1 MTAWNSPQERDA
13 YFMRKALQEAVRGQ
27 GRTAPNP
34 LVGCVLVK
42 DDRIIG
48 RGHHACAG
56 TPHAEAHALANATER
71 VQGAEVF
78 VTLEPCAHHG
88 RTPPCAQALRD
99 HGVARVVA
107 GMIDPD
113 PRVQGRGMQI
123 LQDAGIETTVGVLE
137 DACRQINEAF
147 IIRMRHHRPHVTLK
161 LAGSLDGRIATFT
174 GDSQWLTCEASRR
187 RVHQTRNRVDA
198 ILIGAGTAIADQPN
212 LTTRLPDLQ
221 NTRSPHRYIL
231 DSTLRTPIEGP
242 LFETALAHTTFVCTD
257 AAPQERQSAFEGAG
271 VEVLRLPQDPDAPHV
286 PLRPLLKEMYARGH
300 MELMVEGGAQIAG
313 AFLDARLIDR
323 LMLFVAPILLGGK
336 DAYPLV
342 AGQGVAMVA
351 DALRATDVRYEQIE
365 KDLLIH
371 AVFDDTFHA

>member
-1 MTAWNSPQERDA
+1 MSGWNSPQERDT
-13 YFMRKALQEAVRGQ
+13 YFMRKALEEAARGR

-34 LVGCVLVK
+34 LVGCILVK

-48 RGHHACAG
+48 RGHHASAG

-71 VQGAEVF
+71 VEGAEVF

-88 RTPPCAQALRD
+88 RTPPCAQSLRD
-99 HGVARVVA
+99 HGVQRVVA

-123 LQDAGIETTVGVLE
+123 LQDAGIDTTIGVLE
-137 DACRQINEAF
+137 QECQQINEAF

-174 GDSQWLTCEASRR
+174 GDSQWLTCDASRR
-187 RVHQTRNRVDA
+187 RVHALRNQADA
-198 ILIGAGTAIADQPN
+198 ILIGAGTAISDQPR
-212 LTTRLPDLQ
+212 LTTRLPDHH

-242 LFETALAHTTFVCTD
+242 LFDTALAPTTFVCTH
-257 AAPQERQSAFEGAG
+257 AASQERRDAFESAG
-271 VEVLRLPQDPDAPHV
+271 VEVLRLGPDDQQHV
-286 PLRPLLKEMYARGH
+286 DLSALLTELYTRGH
-300 MELMVEGGAQIAG
+300 MQLMVEGGAEIAG
-313 AFLDARLIDR
+313 AFIDQRLVDR
-323 LMLFVAPILLGGK
+323 LMLFIAPLILGGK
-336 DAYPLV
+336 DARPLV

-351 DALRATDVRYEQIE
+351 DALRATDIQYEQIE
-365 KDLLIH
+365 QDLLIH